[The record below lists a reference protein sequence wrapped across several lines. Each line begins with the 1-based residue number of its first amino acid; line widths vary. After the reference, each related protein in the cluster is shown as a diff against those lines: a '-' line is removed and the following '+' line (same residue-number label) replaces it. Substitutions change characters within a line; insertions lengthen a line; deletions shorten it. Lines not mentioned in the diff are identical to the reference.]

1 MVTLQARVRCGEI
14 RGWTLYLIL
23 IVMNENDLILNRYRV
38 LEKLGTGGF
47 GSVYRAFDERIAR
60 RVAIKVL
67 PLLTTSGKD
76 ASKATTKKL
85 NEAALIGLEE
95 ARTAAMLSHPNIVSL
110 GILFSSV
117 QEKIMLR

>member
-1 MVTLQARVRCGEI
+1 
-14 RGWTLYLIL
+14 
-23 IVMNENDLILNRYRV
+23 MNENDLILNRYRV

>member
-1 MVTLQARVRCGEI
+1 
-14 RGWTLYLIL
+14 
-23 IVMNENDLILNRYRV
+23 MNENDLILNRYRV

-76 ASKATTKKL
+76 ASKTATKKL
-85 NEAALIGLEE
+85 NEAALIGLEG
-95 ARTAAMLSHPNIVSL
+95 HC
-110 GILFSSV
+110 
-117 QEKIMLR
+117 